1 MATAAEERWDRLV
14 EAMVAT
20 GEATYGGEEAGG
32 RGRAFGSNALKTDG
46 RIFALFSHDRL
57 VVKLPTK
64 RVDALIGDGAG
75 RRFDP
80 GHGRLMR
87 EWLDVGVD
95 DATTWHELASES
107 LAYVSGRGR

>member
-1 MATAAEERWDRLV
+1 MVTAAEARWDRLV

-20 GEATYGGEEAGG
+20 GEATYGGEAGGG
-32 RGRAFGSNALKTDG
+32 RGRGFGSNALKTDG

-57 VVKLPTK
+57 VIKLPAK
-64 RVDALIGDGAG
+64 RVEALIGAGVG

-87 EWLDVGVD
+87 EWLDVGAED
-95 DATTWHELASES
+95 PETWHDLANEA
-107 LAYVSGRGR
+107 LAYVSGRGH